1 MKRLAGSILV
11 GVAHEALPCS
21 YMIVEIIY
29 GKTLKVGLQSNRD
42 DFPAD
47 SRKTTLTRA
56 GSDRIRVC
64 MFHLNSGIAGDKV
77 ALAHEAL
84 GAMYADCLHYQVD
97 LVGGDANMAL
107 YRATG
112 RKQESMDIRG
122 GMYQGLWDYF
132 LEAWVKAP
140 QTPYMCFPKVQH
152 VSANSLCLLKQ
163 HEDALGGA
171 PYEECIAPD
180 WSTFPGL
187 DPLVASVFE
196 RGHSMDDDTWANIP
210 SGQPEFKVNVS
221 KWVLNSTSASYL
233 LNDRDYDSHT
243 PLLIEV
249 HANHFSRSRAK
260 EMNRNPDTLKEAAD
274 RRKQRQKMN
283 KARGSDDPS
292 AAPTDPRSSQ
302 EEASSGAPSSGSQRP
317 PEPAQPP
324 GGKGGKGGKSSKGK
338 ES

>member
-1 MKRLAGSILV
+1 
-11 GVAHEALPCS
+11 
-21 YMIVEIIY
+21 
-29 GKTLKVGLQSNRD
+29 
-42 DFPAD
+42 
-47 SRKTTLTRA
+47 
-56 GSDRIRVC
+56 
-64 MFHLNSGIAGDKV
+64 
-77 ALAHEAL
+77 
-84 GAMYADCLHYQVD
+84 
-97 LVGGDANMAL
+97 
-107 YRATG
+107 
-112 RKQESMDIRG
+112 
-122 GMYQGLWDYF
+122 MYQGLWDYF
-132 LEAWVKAP
+132 QEAWVKAP
-140 QTPYMCFPKVQH
+140 QTPYMSFPKVQH

-163 HEDALGGA
+163 YEDALGGA

-196 RGHSMDDDTWANIP
+196 WGHSMDDDTWANIP

-221 KWVLNSTSASYL
+221 EWVLNSTSASYL

-302 EEASSGAPSSGSQRP
+302 EEASSGAPSSGSQRL

-324 GGKGGKGGKSSKGK
+324 GGKGGKGGKSSTGK
-338 ES
+338 ESSKGKSKDKSKGKSEGKN

>member
-1 MKRLAGSILV
+1 MTFQRTVTRRPLQELV
-11 GVAHEALPCS
+11 QTESESAC
-21 YMIVEIIY
+21 
-29 GKTLKVGLQSNRD
+29 
-42 DFPAD
+42 
-47 SRKTTLTRA
+47 
-56 GSDRIRVC
+56 
-64 MFHLNSGIAGDKV
+64 FHLNSGIAGDKV

-152 VSANSLCLLKQ
+152 VSANSLCLLK